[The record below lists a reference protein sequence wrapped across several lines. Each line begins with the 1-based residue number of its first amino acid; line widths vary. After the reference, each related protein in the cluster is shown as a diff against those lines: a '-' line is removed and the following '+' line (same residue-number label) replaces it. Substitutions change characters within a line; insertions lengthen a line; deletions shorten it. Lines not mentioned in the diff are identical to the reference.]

1 MKRFLNKEEQQQ
13 TEKETKIYN
22 NDNEKHFFSGF
33 LISRVGTSGGGGQVP
48 AVTLVAHAQTQ
59 QVNSGN

>member
-13 TEKETKIYN
+13 TEKKQKYTYID
-22 NDNEKHFFSGF
+22 NDKHFFSGF